1 MHMHGACTGY
11 RCSPLYPHGHMAGEQ
26 SPTAALGGAARGG
39 ETPGAQTLQRFAD
52 LVVGFAANVQPGQVV
67 AIGTEP
73 GKLELTRAVAD
84 AAYRAGAKFV
94 DVMHFDLHVKR
105 SRILHAAEETL
116 DYVPPWYGERILA
129 LGDLRAAR
137 IGLTGPAAPGLL
149 NDLDPQ
155 RAGRDQLPFLR
166 ESSQV
171 VNARTTNWTAVPCPT
186 PPWAALVFPELDPG
200 AAFERLWDQVIHM
213 CRLDEEDPVAAWRER
228 QRVLVGASER
238 LTALHLDA
246 LHFEGPGT
254 DLRVGLLP
262 SSRWLAARFETVG
275 GIVHMPN
282 LPSEEVFTAP
292 DPARVDGVVRSTKPL
307 VVGGTIIRGL
317 RVHFAGGRATSI
329 EADEGGE
336 LLAQYARK
344 DDGAARLGEVAL
356 VDAAG
361 RIGPLDTVFYD
372 TLIDENAASHVAL
385 GAAYEFTAGEE
396 DRERINRSQI
406 HVDFMIGSPE
416 VDVTG
421 LTATGERVPVLR
433 GGAWRI

>member
-1 MHMHGACTGY
+1 MPAEEP
-11 RCSPLYPHGHMAGEQ
+11 SI
-26 SPTAALGGAARGG
+26 AAPAGAARDTA
-39 ETPGAQTLQRFAD
+39 TPAEGTLERFAE
-52 LVVGFAANVQPGQVV
+52 LIVRFAANVQPGQIV

-73 GKLELTRAVAD
+73 GKLDLTRAVAD
-84 AAYRAGAKFV
+84 CAYRAGAKFV
-94 DVMHFDLHVKR
+94 DVTQFDLHVKR
-105 SRILHAAEETL
+105 SRILHAAEDTL
-116 DYVPPWYGERILA
+116 DYVPPWYGERITA

-137 IGLTGPAAPGLL
+137 IGLTGPSAPGLL

-166 ESSQV
+166 ESSEV

-186 PPWAALVFPELDPG
+186 GAWATLVFPDLEPD
-200 AAFERLWDQVIHM
+200 AALERLWQQIIHV
-213 CRLDEEDPVAAWRER
+213 CRLDEDDPVAAWHER
-228 QRVLVGASER
+228 QDVLVSVSER
-238 LTALHLDA
+238 LTQHRFDA

-262 SSRWLAARFETVG
+262 TSRWLAARFETVD

-292 DPARVDGVVRSTKPL
+292 DPERVEGVVRSTKPL
-307 VVGGTIIRGL
+307 VVGGTIISGL
-317 RVHFAGGRATSI
+317 RVRFQGGRAVSI

-336 LLAQYARK
+336 LLAHYAQR
-344 DDGAARLGEVAL
+344 DAGAKRLGEVAL

-372 TLIDENAASHVAL
+372 TLIDENAASHIAL
-385 GAAYEFTAGEE
+385 GSAYEFTAGEA
-396 DRERINRSQI
+396 DREHINRSRI
-406 HVDFMIGSPE
+406 HIDFMIGSPE

-421 LTATGERVPVLR
+421 LTSAGERVPVLR
-433 GGAWRI
+433 AGAWRV

>member
-1 MHMHGACTGY
+1 MEALSSGA
-11 RCSPLYPHGHMAGEQ
+11 R
-26 SPTAALGGAARGG
+26 GGAAPDAAVPAAG
-39 ETPGAQTLQRFAD
+39 TLERFAE
-52 LVVGFAANVQPGQVV
+52 LVVRFAANVQPGQVV
-67 AIGTEP
+67 AIGSEP
-73 GKLELTRAVAD
+73 AKVEMTRAVAD

-94 DVMHFDLHVKR
+94 DVAYFDLHVKR
-105 SRILHAAEETL
+105 SRILHAPEETL
-116 DYVPPWYGERILA
+116 DYVPPWYGERVLA
-129 LGDLRAAR
+129 LGALHAAR
-137 IGLTGPAAPGLL
+137 IGLTGPSAPGLL

-166 ESSQV
+166 EASEV

-186 PPWAALVFPELDPG
+186 APWAALVFDDLDPH
-200 AAFERLWDQVIHM
+200 AALARLWEQVVHM
-213 CRLDEEDPVAAWRER
+213 CRLDEDDPVAAWRER
-228 QRVLVGASER
+228 QDVLVGVSER
-238 LTALHLDA
+238 LTELRLDA

-262 SSRWLAARFETVG
+262 TSCWLSARFETVD

-282 LPSEEVFTAP
+282 LPSEEIFTAP
-292 DPARVDGVVRSTKPL
+292 DPARVDGVMRSTKPL
-307 VVGGTIIRGL
+307 VLGGTIIRGL
-317 RVHFAGGRATSI
+317 RVRFESGRAVSI

-336 LLAQYARK
+336 LLASYARR

-385 GAAYEFTAGEE
+385 GSAYEFTAGAE
-396 DRERINRSQI
+396 DRDRINRSQI
-406 HVDFMIGSPE
+406 HVDFMIGSPQ

-421 LTATGERVPVLR
+421 LTAGGERVPVLR
-433 GGAWRI
+433 GGAWQI